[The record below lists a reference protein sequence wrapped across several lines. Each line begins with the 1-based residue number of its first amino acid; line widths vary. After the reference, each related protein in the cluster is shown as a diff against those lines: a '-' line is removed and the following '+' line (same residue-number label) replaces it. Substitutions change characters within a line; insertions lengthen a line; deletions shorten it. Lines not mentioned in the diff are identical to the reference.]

1 MVFVIVF
8 TVIIIIFII
17 YIFFENKNRDVS
29 FVVSDVDN
37 KKYLVQNFKDKQE
50 AANLL
55 ARCRTNL
62 KTLCVKMKEAYP
74 DREDV
79 LRMNRKF
86 NPDAIVETASNSKHT
101 SYSINKGEKMVL
113 CLRSR
118 DGKNKLVEENVLM
131 FVALHELAHVM
142 TKSVGHTTEFWDN
155 FKFILKE
162 AVKNNV
168 YTHVDFNNSPQEY
181 CGVTITD
188 SPLSR

>member
-1 MVFVIVF
+1 MVFVVVF
-8 TVIIIIFII
+8 SVIIIIFII

-29 FVVSDVDN
+29 FVVSNVDN
-37 KKYLVQNFKDKQE
+37 KKYLVQNFKDKQD

-55 ARCRTNL
+55 ANCRNKL
-62 KTLCVKMKEAYP
+62 KTLCIKMKETYP
-74 DREDV
+74 DRDDV
-79 LRMNRKF
+79 LRMNKKF

-155 FKFILKE
+155 FKFILRE

-168 YTHVDFNNSPQEY
+168 YTHVDFNNSPKEY